1 VWQLQQQYMMV
12 ARDIQQ
18 GLLFGCQIGHRGADD
33 ETQTWDSRNCYIIK
47 VMKALMTASQTKKNL
62 GYEGIDDCVPN
73 EKEFG
78 VEGAEVDAIAAVLA
92 VVDDDPN
99 RETTQNLCLM

>member
-1 VWQLQQQYMMV
+1 L
-12 ARDIQQ
+12 
-18 GLLFGCQIGHRGADD
+18 GFKKLLY
-33 ETQTWDSRNCYIIK
+33 NK
-47 VMKALMTASQTKKNL
+47 

>member
-33 ETQTWDSRNCYIIK
+33 ETKTWDSRNCYIIK
-47 VMKALMTASQTKKNL
+47 VMKALMTASPTK
-62 GYEGIDDCVPN
+62 N